1 LIVEMPEEL
10 RRRQQAPAEVS
21 VSRRYELVGRL
32 DQGGMGEIF
41 LARMAGTAGFS
52 REVVIKRLRRALAAE
67 PQAVSA
73 FVEEARLL
81 ASMSHPNVCQ
91 VHDLVAEE
99 GQLYLVMEYLHGLPL
114 SEVIARGPIALREL
128 CGIAVQVCEGL
139 HHVHSLRRPDGR
151 LAGAIHR
158 DISPSNLFVTSS
170 GAVVILDFGI
180 AKTFDSAQL
189 TPIHVVKG
197 KRAFMSP
204 EQMGGEKL
212 DARTDLYSL
221 GVVLSDAAG
230 SSELAEVFARAIEIL
245 PADRYQSAR
254 EMREAIERAAAAAV
268 GGAAAPSDLAD
279 WLATGFAAELEA
291 RRERVNE
298 DDPTA
303 TGTIELEPPTAE
315 RPPAMRIAPVVV
327 AAAAPAGRR
336 PRGLIA
342 GIAVAAAAALLIV
355 ALASN
360 GTASPPTQTP
370 AQAIAASTTPI
381 ATPTPTP
388 IATPTPTPIPTPIP
402 EPSSDPIPTPEP
414 TSDLPATKPAR
425 TQRAADGYLTIVSTP
440 FSYVTANGKDLGMTP
455 VWRAPTR
462 PGRVRIEAVA
472 SDGRRT
478 SFAVTVAPGSEVR
491 RRVPWK
497 SR

>member
-1 LIVEMPEEL
+1 MPEEL

-67 PQAVSA
+67 PDAVTA

-139 HHVHSLRRPDGR
+139 HHVHSLRRPDGSQ
-151 LAGAIHR
+151 AGAIHR
-158 DISPSNLFVTSS
+158 DVSPSNLFVTSS

-189 TPIHVVKG
+189 TPMHVVKG

-204 EQMGGEKL
+204 EQLGGEKL

-221 GVVLSDAAG
+221 GVVLSDAAVSG
-230 SSELAEVFARAIEIL
+230 ELDEVIARAIEIL

-254 EMREAIERAAAAAV
+254 EMREAIERAAAAV

-279 WLATGFAAELEA
+279 WLALHFAGELEA

-315 RPPAMRIAPVVV
+315 RPPAMRIAPVVL

-336 PRGLIA
+336 PPRALYAGLA
-342 GIAVAAAAALLIV
+342 AAAAALLV
-355 ALASN
+355 FALASSRE
-360 GTASPPTQTP
+360 AEL
-370 AQAIAASTTPI
+370 

-388 IATPTPTPIPTPIP
+388 TPTPIRNPTPTPTPIPTPIP
-402 EPSSDPIPTPEP
+402 IPEPSTDRIPEQPP
-414 TSDLPATKPAR
+414 PASRPAR
-425 TQRAADGYLTIVSTP
+425 APRAETGYLTIVSTP

-455 VWRAPTR
+455 IWRAPTR
-462 PGRVRIEAVA
+462 AGRVRIEAVA

-497 SR
+497 AR

>member
-114 SEVIARGPIALREL
+114 SEVIARGPVALREL

-189 TPIHVVKG
+189 TPMHVVKG

-230 SSELAEVFARAIEIL
+230 SDELAEVFARATEIL

-254 EMREAIERAAAAAV
+254 EMREAIERAAAAV

-291 RRERVNE
+291 RRERVNK

-315 RPPAMRIAPVVV
+315 RPAAMRIAPAVV
-327 AAAAPAGRR
+327 AAAAPAKRR
-336 PRGLIA
+336 RRALYGGL
-342 GIAVAAAAALLIV
+342 AAAAAAVLLVI

-360 GTASPPTQTP
+360 GEADPTP
-370 AQAIAASTTPI
+370 
-381 ATPTPTP
+381 TPTPTP
-388 IATPTPTPIPTPIP
+388 IATPTRTPIPTPIP
-402 EPSSDPIPTPEP
+402 EPSSDPTPTAPAASPPTASIP
-414 TSDLPATKPAR
+414 KPAR
-425 TQRAADGYLTIVSTP
+425 TQQRAADGYLTIVSTP

-472 SDGRRT
+472 SDGRRA

-497 SR
+497 AR